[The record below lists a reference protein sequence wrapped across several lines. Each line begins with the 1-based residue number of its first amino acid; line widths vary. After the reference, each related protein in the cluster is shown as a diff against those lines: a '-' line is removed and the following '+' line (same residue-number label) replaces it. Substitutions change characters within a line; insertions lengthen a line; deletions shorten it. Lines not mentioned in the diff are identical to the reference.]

1 MTNYEDYKAEL
12 ARWKQAVA
20 DDMTL
25 LGFHTW
31 LEHEAKALREMT
43 EIETKDKEERRNE
56 E

>member
-1 MTNYEDYKAEL
+1 MTDYEDYKVEL

-31 LEHEAKALREMT
+31 LEHEAKALKEMS
-43 EIETKDKEERRNE
+43 EIEMRNKEERRNE